1 FVARALMR
9 LGAALMP
16 FKGGGYAA
24 PLHLVPDVLKE
35 RLQVEGLLDDS
46 PSPKPLRIAFE
57 ARPRAGFLSIH
68 RAHPLTGV
76 LAETFLENALDDGG
90 RQDDPATLPR
100 CGVWDTD
107 AVEAVT
113 TVLLLRIRHR
123 LHSRG
128 RLGPVFSMAEE
139 AAAIAFAGA
148 APTRIAAGDEGLVLL
163 DAAGGSVIDRVRDAR
178 LKDAVAGLPRLLPAL
193 DAYAGERAAALAEDH
208 TRVRQALGS
217 RAAVTVEAVTPVDV
231 IGLYV
236 LLPRL

>member
-1 FVARALMR
+1 MIR
-9 LGAALMP
+9 LGAALTP
-16 FKGGGYAA
+16 YKGGGYGA

-35 RLQVEGLLDDS
+35 RLQAEGLLDES
-46 PSPKPLRIAFE
+46 ASPKPLRIAFE

-76 LAETFLENALDDGG
+76 LAETFLENALDDGA

-100 CGVWDTD
+100 CGVWETD
-107 AVEAVT
+107 AVAAVT
-113 TVLLLRIRHR
+113 SLLLLRIRHR

-139 AAAIAFAGA
+139 AAAIAFAGV
-148 APTRIAAGDEGLVLL
+148 TRVAAGDAAFALL
-163 DAAGGSVIDRVRDAR
+163 DATSGSVIDRVRDAR
-178 LKDAVAGLPRLLPAL
+178 LKDAVAALPALQPAL
-193 DAYAGERAAALAEDH
+193 DAYAAERAATLALDH